1 VGPLGGWYP
10 GNEKALDELYVSK
23 HYGTL
28 FRKLCCADC
37 IKGSRNI
44 YVEHLT
50 GCSSILN
57 SNKN

>member
-1 VGPLGGWYP
+1 VRPPGGWYP

-23 HYGTL
+23 LYGTL

-44 YVEHLT
+44 YVEHPT
-50 GCSSILN
+50 GGSSILN